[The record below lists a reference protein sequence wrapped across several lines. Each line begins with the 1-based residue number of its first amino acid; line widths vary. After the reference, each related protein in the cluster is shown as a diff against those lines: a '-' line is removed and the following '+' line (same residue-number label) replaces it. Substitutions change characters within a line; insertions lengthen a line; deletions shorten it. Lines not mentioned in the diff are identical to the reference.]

1 MPIIATSKSFFN
13 VFESC
18 ELKTDV
24 VFWSLLESTDRSK
37 ALFSNELLALIY
49 VPDDVDEAVAS
60 PLVPPLEAI
69 DCEEDDVAVVSDG
82 SDHGTSFPSIEVE
95 PISE

>member
-1 MPIIATSKSFFN
+1 
-13 VFESC
+13 
-18 ELKTDV
+18 
-24 VFWSLLESTDRSK
+24 
-37 ALFSNELLALIY
+37 
-49 VPDDVDEAVAS
+49 VAS